1 MKRTILTIIAAA
13 LLPLCASAQSLGSLL
28 GKVADAASGNGNGS
42 GLLNSLTEVVYSYT
56 GNLTAVQLPGSW
68 TYEGS
73 AISLG
78 SDNALSNIAGTAASA
93 TVEKKV
99 DEYLAKVGI
108 TKGALGF
115 TFNEDLSFVC
125 TVKSIPVS
133 GTWRMLED
141 GKTVQLQFGKNMKYL
156 SLTGDLKNS
165 AAGCEMLFEG
175 KKFLGF
181 VKTVLSYVGKQSG
194 TVATVAS
201 LAESYND
208 MKIGFE
214 LSKVK

>member
-1 MKRTILTIIAAA
+1 M
-13 LLPLCASAQSLGSLL
+13 CA
-28 GKVADAASGNGNGS
+28 
-42 GLLNSLTEVVYSYT
+42 
-56 GNLTAVQLPGSW
+56 
-68 TYEGS
+68 
-73 AISLG
+73 
-78 SDNALSNIAGTAASA
+78 
-93 TVEKKV
+93 
-99 DEYLAKVGI
+99 AKVGI

-175 KKFLGF
+175 KKLLGF

-194 TVATVAS
+194 TAATVAS
-201 LAESYND
+201 LAENYND

>member
-28 GKVADAASGNGNGS
+28 GKVADATSGNGNGS

-194 TVATVAS
+194 TAATVAS

>member
-99 DEYLAKVGI
+99 DEYLGI

-194 TVATVAS
+194 TAATVAS